1 MTKGKNKKT
10 DKPRSSTVTWSQFLA
25 IILITIALAVVL
37 EYGHRATV
45 SAGLERESQQLE
57 REVATLEAE
66 YRALQIERDRVQTD
80 EYVEEWARTEGMM
93 VLQGE
98 TPVVPLP
105 ARPTALQEKAAPT
118 PAPTVVGSASESRGE
133 TSSHWPE
140 WWALFFGPDGKSG
153 REAED

>member
-1 MTKGKNKKT
+1 MAKGKNNKL

-45 SAGLERESQQLE
+45 SAGLKRESQRLE

-66 YRALQIERDRVQTD
+66 GRALQIQRDRVQTD
-80 EYVEEWARTEGMM
+80 EYVEEWARTEGVM

-105 ARPTALQEKAAPT
+105 GRQIAPAEEATRTSARESVQAPSDT
-118 PAPTVVGSASESRGE
+118 SEE
-133 TSSHWPE
+133 TSSHWQE
-140 WWALFFGPDGKSG
+140 WWALFFGPDEEPATEGG
-153 REAED
+153 